1 MPDDTVAVQ
10 LTPDEALVLFALC
23 TRFTND
29 DAFTIEHPG
38 EQAALWNLCAL
49 LETVL
54 VEPFKED
61 YPELLAAARG
71 RLAQQAQ

>member
-1 MPDDTVAVQ
+1 MPPDTVA
-10 LTPDEALVLFALC
+10 LHLSPDEALVLFAFC
-23 TRFTND
+23 TRFTNED
-29 DAFTIEHPG
+29 VLTIEHPG
-38 EQAALWNLCAL
+38 EQAALWNLCAV

-54 VEPFKED
+54 VEPFKAE